1 MKKILSVR
9 ALAAALLVFSLFSL
23 GSCSSE
29 CLHIGMTETVIAPTC
44 DVQGKTVHLCESCG
58 YTYDSSFVAPLGHT
72 MSVAVTVPTC
82 ATPGNTYN
90 ACDVCGY
97 NFFSDHLPSLGHTL
111 SITETAHTC
120 NTEGFKTAA
129 CELCDYTYVYDT
141 VAPSGHNFKIT
152 EDRVTTCKQT
162 GSVTYVCDCGFSYV
176 GDYEF
181 YSDIFTG
188 AYTDN
193 TEILA
198 KGIDV
203 SYHNHSYAADGSPV
217 PLDWAAIKA
226 AGYDFAILR
235 AGYIGQRDVVF
246 EMNYKDAR
254 AAGLDVGVYFYS
266 YADSVE
272 EARAE
277 ALFLLDIIKGKKFEY
292 PVYFDI
298 EDERL
303 MAHGKQVLTDV
314 CVEFISILQEN
325 GYYGALYTNNNWL
338 TTLLQT
344 DKVTTLFDVWYAR
357 YPSLSE
363 GFNEAQWN
371 EEKYG
376 KQMTMWQFS
385 KTGQIEGLNFTNGKP
400 ISFDLNYAYK
410 DYPTLIKEH
419 GYNGY

>member
-1 MKKILSVR
+1 MLS
-9 ALAAALLVFSLFSL
+9 
-23 GSCSSE
+23 SCE
-29 CLHIGMTETVIAPTC
+29 IQCLHLGMTETVIPPTC
-44 DVQGKTVHLCESCG
+44 DIQGKTVHFCESCG
-58 YTYDSSFVAPLGHT
+58 YTYDSSFIAPLGHT
-72 MSVAVTVPTC
+72 ISTEVTAPTC
-82 ATPGNTYN
+82 DAPGNTYN

-97 NFFSDHLPSLGHTL
+97 EFFSNHLPSLGHTL
-111 SITETAHTC
+111 SIEQTAPTC
-120 NTEGFKTAA
+120 NTEGFKTAT
-129 CELCDYTYVYDT
+129 CSGCDYTYTYDI
-141 VAPSGHNFKIT
+141 VAPLGHDFKIT
-152 EDRVTTCKQT
+152 SDYVTTCKQT
-162 GSVTYVCDCGFSYV
+162 GSSTYVCHCGFSYV

-188 AYTDN
+188 AYVEN
-193 TEILA
+193 TQVLA

-203 SYHNHSYAADGSPV
+203 SYHNHSFAADNSAL

-235 AGYIGQRDVVF
+235 AGYMGERDIVF
-246 EMNYKDAR
+246 EMNYKDAK

-266 YADSVE
+266 YADNVAEARE
-272 EARAE
+272 EAQ
-277 ALFLLDIIKGKKFEY
+277 FLLDIIKGKKFEY

-303 MAHGKQVLTDV
+303 MANGKQVLTDV

-357 YPSLSE
+357 YPSLSD
-363 GFNEAQWN
+363 GFNEAQWS

-385 KTGQIEGLNFTNGKP
+385 KTGHIDGLNFTNGKP

-419 GYNGY
+419 RYNGY